1 FQEYVDIHNWE
12 RSNHGASNLVWNDTL
27 AGTAQYWADQCLN
40 VHSNS
45 RLGPFGENL
54 AAGTGGAFTIAE
66 ALGMWNDEASDYVTN
81 PTSSHWTQVVW
92 KETRELGCAVATCP
106 VGSIF
111 EPEYGPTQYYVCEYS
126 PPGNVDGEFEFVSPH
141 IHKNNNV
148 ESHFTARM
156 LSRNGISLSQRPLIY
171 VS

>member
-1 FQEYVDIHNWE
+1 DFQEYVDIHNRE

-141 IHKNNNV
+141 IHK
-148 ESHFTARM
+148 TIM
-156 LSRNGISLSQRPLIY
+156 LNPILQREC
-171 VS
+171 